1 VPSESSLYLTAEE
14 AAEMMGVAVPSLYAY
29 VGRKGIRSQPIPGQR
44 ARLYWREDVEKI
56 ANRKSKASVVNWDS
70 VLVPQTK
77 ITLITDEGP
86 FYRGHSAV
94 LLAEKANLEDVAAL
108 LWEQDKASLFPN
120 TTPSL
125 PESIRRARAALA
137 GMSASEKIGSLLTLL
152 EHSNPRNYDRTAA
165 GFFRAGGDLL
175 RWFAAL
181 AIGAARP
188 STEPVHLVLAR
199 GWKASKRFDDMIRR
213 ILVLLADHE
222 LTADTYAVR
231 AVANAGCTPHQAVMA
246 GIVATGGYRLG
257 QSKGPSLRRL
267 IEEIVANE
275 DPGQPLIDRYREGEP
290 IPGFEGGPIGGVS
303 TGVNA
308 GRDARAASLLETLD
322 DQFSDDQDVR
332 RLLKAVEVAR
342 EGIGVEPNIR
352 LVYFFMERKLKIS
365 PSDASL
371 KVVAR
376 IVGWLA
382 HAFEQMESGPLVR
395 PRTAYAGPLPNHP

>member
-77 ITLITDEGP
+77 ITLITEEGP
-86 FYRGHSAV
+86 YYRGHSAV
-94 LLAEKANLEDVAAL
+94 GLADTATLEDVAAL
-108 LWEQDKASLFPN
+108 LWEQDKVAVFPD
-120 TTPSL
+120 TAPSS
-125 PESIRRARAALA
+125 PHTVRRARAALA
-137 GMSASEKIGSLLTLL
+137 HMSASEKIGSLLALL
-152 EHSNPRNYDRTAA
+152 EHSNPRNYDRTAP
-165 GFFRAGGDLL
+165 GFFRASGDLL

-181 AIGAARP
+181 AIGAEEP
-188 STEPVHLVLAR
+188 STKPVHFVLAR
-199 GWKASKRFDDMIRR
+199 GWKAPRGFEDMIRR
-213 ILVLLADHE
+213 MLVLLADHE

-257 QSKGPSLRRL
+257 QGRGPALRRL
-267 IEEIVANE
+267 IEEIVTNE
-275 DPGQPLIDRYREGEP
+275 DSGQPLIERYREGEP
-290 IPGFEGGPIGGVS
+290 IPGFEGGPIGSVAAG
-303 TGVNA
+303 G
-308 GRDARAASLLETLD
+308 GRDARAVSLLKTLEE
-322 DQFSDDQDVR
+322 QFGGDRDVR

-352 LVYFFMERKLKIS
+352 VVYFFMERKLKI
-365 PSDASL
+365 PPDDASL

-395 PRTAYAGPLPNHP
+395 PRTAYAGPLPFHP

>member
-56 ANRKSKASVVNWDS
+56 ANRRSKASVVNWDS

-86 FYRGHSAV
+86 YYRGHSAV
-94 LLAEKANLEDVAAL
+94 GLADTATLEDVAAL
-108 LWEQDKASLFPN
+108 LWEQDKVAVFPD
-120 TTPSL
+120 TAPLSPPTV
-125 PESIRRARAALA
+125 RRARAALA
-137 GMSASEKIGSLLTLL
+137 DMSASEKIASLLALL

-165 GFFRAGGDLL
+165 GFFRASGDLL

-181 AIGAARP
+181 SIGAEEP
-188 STEPVHLVLAR
+188 STKPVHLVLAR
-199 GWKASKRFDDMIRR
+199 GWKAPRGFEDMIRR
-213 ILVLLADHE
+213 MLVLLADHE

-231 AVANAGCTPHQAVMA
+231 AVANAGCTPHQAVIA

-257 QSKGPSLRRL
+257 QGRGPTLRRL

-275 DPGQPLIDRYREGEP
+275 DPGQPLIERYREGEP
-290 IPGFEGGPIGGVS
+290 IPGFEGGPIGSVAAGM
-303 TGVNA
+303 
-308 GRDARAASLLETLD
+308 GRDARAVSLLKTLEEQFGD
-322 DQFSDDQDVR
+322 DRDVR

-352 LVYFFMERKLKIS
+352 VVYFFMERKLKI
-365 PSDASL
+365 PPHDASL

-395 PRTAYAGPLPNHP
+395 PRTAYAGPLPIHP

>member
-77 ITLITDEGP
+77 ITLITEEGP
-86 FYRGHSAV
+86 YYRGHSAV
-94 LLAEKANLEDVAAL
+94 GLADTATLEDVAAL
-108 LWEQDKASLFPN
+108 LWEQDKVAVFPDAA
-120 TTPSL
+120 PSS
-125 PESIRRARAALA
+125 PRTVRRARAALA
-137 GMSASEKIGSLLTLL
+137 DMSASEKIGSLLALL
-152 EHSNPRNYDRTAA
+152 EHSNPRNYDRTAT
-165 GFFRAGGDLL
+165 GFFRASGDLL
-175 RWFAAL
+175 RWLAAL
-181 AIGAARP
+181 AIGAEEP
-188 STEPVHLVLAR
+188 SAKPVHLVLAR
-199 GWKASKRFDDMIRR
+199 GWKAPRGFEDMIRR
-213 ILVLLADHE
+213 MLVLLADHE

-257 QSKGPSLRRL
+257 QGQGSTLRRL
-267 IEEIVANE
+267 IEEIVTNE
-275 DPGQPLIDRYREGEP
+275 DPGQPLIERYREGEP
-290 IPGFEGGPIGGVS
+290 IPGFEGGPIGSVAAG
-303 TGVNA
+303 G
-308 GRDARAASLLETLD
+308 GRDARAVSLLKTLEEQFGD
-322 DQFSDDQDVR
+322 DRDVR

-352 LVYFFMERKLKIS
+352 VVYFFMERKLKI
-365 PSDASL
+365 PPDDASL

-395 PRTAYAGPLPNHP
+395 LRTAYAGPLPIHP